1 MKFTKEQAIEEINAK
16 IEAKD
21 KDLDLSRTIS
31 ESVENALRIVGEND
45 EMELSAFVDL
55 AMPLVNTAAGLAHKN
70 AVTATKTL
78 QEKIAELEKK
88 VPKVETPKPK
98 ETEQSEEMKAL
109 LARLEKLEKDKA
121 DADKAAKI
129 TAKRGEIKA
138 AIVKA
143 GVDDN
148 DWVDTLLKEV
158 SVSED
163 TDVEQKAKDYVSLY
177 QKQHTVKTSITP
189 RAAGGGG
196 KEEIDLSGLDSQLA
210 QLRGDFGTKETKNN

>member
-88 VPKVETPKPK
+88 VPKVEPPKKDEP
-98 ETEQSEEMKAL
+98 SDEMKAL
-109 LARLEKLEKDKA
+109 LERIDRLEKDKA

>member
-88 VPKVETPKPK
+88 VPKEDPPKKDEPQ
-98 ETEQSEEMKAL
+98 QSEEMKSVL
-109 LARLEKLEKDKA
+109 ERLKKLEDEKAEVDKV
-121 DADKAAKI
+121 AKI
-129 TAKRGEIKA
+129 AAKRGEIKA

-143 GVDDN
+143 GVEDS
-148 DWVDTLLKEV
+148 DWVDTLLNEV
-158 SVSED
+158 NVSED

-177 QKQHTVKTSITP
+177 QKQHTVRTSITP
-189 RAAGGGG
+189 KQAGGGG
-196 KEEIDLSGLDSQLA
+196 GGDKIDLSGLDSQLA
-210 QLRGDFGTKETKNN
+210 QLRGDFGQKKE